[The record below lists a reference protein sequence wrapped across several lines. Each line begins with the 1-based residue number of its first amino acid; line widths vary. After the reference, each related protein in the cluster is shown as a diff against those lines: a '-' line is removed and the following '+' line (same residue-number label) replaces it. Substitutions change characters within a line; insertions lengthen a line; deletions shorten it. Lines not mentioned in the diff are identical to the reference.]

1 MKLKVEGSRVLKKN
15 LLCDKKIIINRG
27 GTRSTKSYSI
37 SQIAV
42 MWLLTGRFGNIV
54 DESGTFSIVRKW
66 FPSLR
71 ATTIK
76 DFIDILEASGYS
88 SLVTHNKN
96 EKEFRYGKRVVDYFS
111 VDNETKIRGRKRNHL
126 FIDEAN
132 ELNKDEWQ
140 QLLFRTS
147 GKIFLALNPSNPEH
161 FIKKEL
167 EDYRSIKEKDV
178 DIIVSSFYD
187 NPYLDES
194 IRKEIIMLKDTDP
207 VLWSVYGAGEWGAI
221 EGLIFQNFSLCDK
234 VIGEVIGYGLD
245 FGYTNDP
252 TALIE
257 VRKINGELFINTLI
271 YERGLTNQDISKRLN
286 ELNIEK
292 NKPIVADSAEPKSI
306 EELYRD
312 GWRNIEAAKKGKDS
326 VLNSI
331 DILRRYKINYQ
342 PNDAIAKELVTYKFK
357 SDKNGNLLEQPIDF
371 NNHAIDALRYY
382 ALNKL
387 QINKKGIYRL
397 R

>member
-1 MKLKVEGSRVLKKN
+1 MQLKIEGSRVLKRN
-15 LLCDKKIIINRG
+15 LISDKKIVINRG
-27 GTRSTKSYSI
+27 GTRSTKSYSV

-42 MWLLTGRFGNIV
+42 LWLLTGRFGNV
-54 DESGTFSIVRKW
+54 CDESGTFSIVRKW

-76 DFIDILEASGYS
+76 DFIEILEQTGVSQ
-88 SLVTHNKN
+88 LVEHNKN

-132 ELNKDEWQ
+132 ELSKDEWQ
-140 QLLFRTS
+140 QLIFRTS
-147 GKIFLALNPSNPEH
+147 GRIFLALNPSNPEH

-167 EDYRSIKEKDV
+167 EDIRSVKEKDIDV
-178 DIIVSSFYD
+178 IVSTYND
-187 NPYLDES
+187 NPFLDES
-194 IRKEIIMLKDTDP
+194 IRKEISMLRETDS

-221 EGLIFQNFSLCDK
+221 EGLVFKNFAACEQS
-234 VIGEVIGYGLD
+234 IGELIGYGLD
-245 FGYTNDP
+245 FGYSNDP
-252 TALIE
+252 TALVE
-257 VRKINGELFINTLI
+257 VRKTGGELYVKTLI
-271 YERGLTNQDISKRLN
+271 YERGLTNQDISKRFT
-286 ELNIEK
+286 ELNIDK
-292 NKPIVADSAEPKSI
+292 TKWIIGDSAEPKSI

-312 GWRNIEAAKKGKDS
+312 GWRNIEPAKKGKDS

-342 PNDAIAKELVTYKFK
+342 VNDAIAKELMTYKFK
-357 SDKNGNLLEQPIDF
+357 TDKNGNVTEQPIDF
-371 NNHAIDALRYY
+371 NNHAIDALRYF
-382 ALNKL
+382 ALNRL
-387 QINKKGIYRL
+387 QISNKGMYRL